1 MIQPLD
7 AFLSTS
13 APGLHLLEA
22 RCTIFPDEVPQRDVE
37 TPYHNGMGKD
47 SDGLEEL
54 GAEDDS
60 QDNNDEADEIAPEAR
75 KFRMQ
80 KRML

>member
-1 MIQPLD
+1 
-7 AFLSTS
+7 
-13 APGLHLLEA
+13 
-22 RCTIFPDEVPQRDVE
+22 
-37 TPYHNGMGKD
+37 MGKD

-60 QDNNDEADEIAPEAR
+60 QDNNDEADKIAPEAR

-80 KRML
+80 KQMPWLWEGGFSRKKSKTSA

>member
-1 MIQPLD
+1 MN
-7 AFLSTS
+7 
-13 APGLHLLEA
+13 
-22 RCTIFPDEVPQRDVE
+22 PQRDVE
-37 TPYHNGMGKD
+37 TPYHDGMGKD

-60 QDNNDEADEIAPEAR
+60 QDNNNEADEIAPEAR

-80 KRML
+80 KRMP